1 VPTVCLLMS
10 FARSAPDGECLL
22 TEASLRATPSS
33 SSVSG
38 PEPTQRVPP
47 STAHHRQRR
56 SRRAALH
63 RGAWPPDRRHARG
76 ARHPA
81 RGRRIQIAT
90 FPTCPRG
97 VGHGVKHN
105 FREAGRS
112 PSAISRSV
120 RRGVSISM
128 RSILQQLCFDCSVK
142 LPACRSARPGVAN
155 GSSHSC

>member
-1 VPTVCLLMS
+1 MS
-10 FARSAPDGECLL
+10 FARSAPDGECLP

-38 PEPTQRVPP
+38 PEPTQRAPP

-56 SRRAALH
+56 SRRAALY
-63 RGAWPPDRRHARG
+63 RGEWPPDRRHARG

-81 RGRRIQIAT
+81 QRRRIQIAT
-90 FPTCPRG
+90 FPTCPRA
-97 VGHGVKHN
+97 VGHGAKHN
-105 FREAGRS
+105 FRSCRIAREAGRS